1 MHAGAGHIALFLR
14 RPGEVSEAPILCL
27 DTPALSQSRLS
38 ATHPSRP
45 EFVCAGKPGSE
56 MGKSR
61 DKLGKLSHNTLNQE
75 RPFKVAPGTA
85 ETALFAAECHFLGTC
100 A

>member
-1 MHAGAGHIALFLR
+1 MQHAKLLQLWQALPSLFSSHARSQRSPTVSVHAGAGHIDLFLR

-27 DTPALSQSRLS
+27 DTLALSQSRLS

-61 DKLGKLSHNTLNQE
+61 DKLG
-75 RPFKVAPGTA
+75 
-85 ETALFAAECHFLGTC
+85 
-100 A
+100 